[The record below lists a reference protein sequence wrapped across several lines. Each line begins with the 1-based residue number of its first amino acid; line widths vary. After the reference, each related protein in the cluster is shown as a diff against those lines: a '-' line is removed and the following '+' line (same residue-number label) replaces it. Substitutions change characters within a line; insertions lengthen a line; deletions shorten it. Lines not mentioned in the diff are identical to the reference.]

1 MPARRSSTTD
11 DRAAKR
17 TDTSGAKSADTSSA
31 RSTDSSGVPGADA
44 DKPTEIPAKGW
55 VQIIKRAFKEMGK
68 DHITLIAGGVA
79 YSWFLAL
86 FPGLIAAVMIYGL
99 VTDPADVE
107 RQIESMAS
115 ALPASAETLL
125 TDQLRSIA
133 SGSSSSLSFGLII
146 SLALAL
152 WSASAGMA
160 GLVEAT
166 NIAYDEDE
174 ERSFIVKR
182 GLALMLTVGFI
193 IFLALSI
200 GLLAVLPIVLN
211 SIGLGIVGTVLAQIG
226 GYLALVL
233 VMVVALALLY
243 RVGPDR
249 DAPRFSWVSQ
259 GAIIATVLWVIASI
273 GFSFY
278 VDNFGSYS
286 KTYGSLAGVIVL
298 LLWLWITATVVLLGA
313 EINAEAEGQT
323 AKDSTTGPPK
333 PMGQRDAVKADEAP
347 PASS

>member
-11 DRAAKR
+11 DRPTER
-17 TDTSGAKSADTSSA
+17 TDTSGA
-31 RSTDSSGVPGADA
+31 PGADA

-55 VQIIKRAFKEMGK
+55 LQIIKRAFKEMGK

-79 YSWFLAL
+79 YSWFLSL

-99 VTDPADVE
+99 VTDPADVQ
-107 RQIESMAS
+107 RQVDSMAS

-125 TDQLRSIA
+125 SQQMRSIA
-133 SGSSSSLSFGLII
+133 SSSSGSLSFGLII
-146 SLALAL
+146 SIALAL

-166 NIAYDEDE
+166 NIAYDEEE
-174 ERSFIVKR
+174 ERNFFVKR
-182 GLALMLTVGFI
+182 GLALLLTFGFI

-211 SIGLGIVGTVLAQIG
+211 SIGLGTFGTVLAQIG
-226 GYLALVL
+226 GYVGLVL
-233 VMVVALALLY
+233 VMVVALGLLY
-243 RVGPDR
+243 RIGPDR
-249 DAPRFSWVSQ
+249 DSPRFSWVSQ

-278 VDNFGSYS
+278 VDNFGSYGE
-286 KTYGSLAGVIVL
+286 TYGSLAGVIVL

-333 PMGQRDAVKADEAP
+333 PMGQRDAVKADEPP
-347 PASS
+347 PAT